1 MKRALLGAVV
11 ALGVAAIG
19 WAFLGRSR
27 ESSGH
32 FLLDVRAP
40 SQGRG
45 FSAALE
51 QTVGAPLRPG
61 HKVALLP
68 NGKVFDALTDAIR
81 GAKQSVNIEM
91 YIWSHGKASTSV
103 ISALRER
110 KKGVACRV
118 LLDAEGSIS
127 RGEAVDKD
135 LRDVECS
142 MLLFRKATA
151 IFARNHRKVAVI
163 DGRIGITGGFGVDDK
178 WLGNGQDEDHWRD
191 TNVRVEGTA
200 VSDMQEAFA
209 EDWQEAGGG
218 LLPPEDFP
226 EQPKDGPVPA
236 AFVRSTASP
245 VVTRAERLTQLA
257 IDATHERL
265 FIENAYFVP
274 GKPVLELLK
283 RRAKE
288 GVEVRILVPGRQ
300 SDSKM
305 SFVYQQREYGDLL
318 RSGTRVWEFQPT
330 MMHAKTMVVDQSLV
344 VIGSVNLDPLSLNKL
359 EEGALVAEDPALAE
373 QLVRLFEDDVARSKE
388 QK

>member
-1 MKRALLGAVV
+1 MKKALLGAVV
-11 ALGVAAIG
+11 ALGLAAIG

-61 HKVALLP
+61 HKIALLP

-127 RGEAVDKD
+127 RGEEVDKD
-135 LRDVECS
+135 LRDVECA

-151 IFARNHRKVAVI
+151 LFARNHRKVAVI
-163 DGRIGITGGFGVDDK
+163 GGRLGITGGVGFDDK
-178 WLGNGQDEDHWRD
+178 SLGQGEGEDHWSD
-191 TNVRVEGTA
+191 TERRGA
-200 VSDMQEAFA
+200 HPG
-209 EDWQEAGGG
+209 AG
-218 LLPPEDFP
+218 
-226 EQPKDGPVPA
+226 A
-236 AFVRSTASP
+236 
-245 VVTRAERLTQLA
+245 AERLEYVVPLPAARIRRLA
-257 IDATHERL
+257 QERL
-265 FIENAYFVP
+265 PRLGIPADHDAREDDGGGRSAGSHRLGQPRPALLEQARGGCAGRGRSCARNAARAAVR
-274 GKPVLELLK
+274 G
-283 RRAKE
+283 RR
-288 GVEVRILVPGRQ
+288 
-300 SDSKM
+300 
-305 SFVYQQREYGDLL
+305 
-318 RSGTRVWEFQPT
+318 
-330 MMHAKTMVVDQSLV
+330 
-344 VIGSVNLDPLSLNKL
+344 GSV
-359 EEGALVAEDPALAE
+359 EGAEVKAASSPRGELDVRPA
-373 QLVRLFEDDVARSKE
+373 RK
-388 QK
+388 